1 MKMLRKYMHNT
12 VFRYEL
18 NAMTRRTFG
27 FDFENWMQ
35 NGFRAEE
42 YIPYSFEE
50 KGRIVANV
58 SVNWMFFNKNG
69 EEQLCFQL
77 GTVME
82 DKAYRSRGLI
92 WQLMERILERYDG
105 IETGIYLFGNLGA
118 LDFYRKLGFR
128 ELMQYE
134 YTLKP
139 GVIKREGRH
148 FRPVKKD
155 ALALRERYEHAV
167 RNGAVFSSLEQKNRY
182 GLQMF
187 YTADLETVWYS
198 ENLDCF
204 IVLGAEKDTLILA
217 GVAAEQ
223 KIPLEMIL
231 SRLDI
236 GRRTVRLGF
245 SPLPEDASLFKAAPF
260 DGGEKYRLFYRGEE
274 LESIQRERL
283 YFPLLSHA

>member
-118 LDFYRKLGFR
+118 LDFTGSWAS
-128 ELMQYE
+128 
-134 YTLKP
+134 
-139 GVIKREGRH
+139 G
-148 FRPVKKD
+148 
-155 ALALRERYEHAV
+155 
-167 RNGAVFSSLEQKNRY
+167 
-182 GLQMF
+182 
-187 YTADLETVWYS
+187 
-198 ENLDCF
+198 NLCS
-204 IVLGAEKDTLILA
+204 TNT
-217 GVAAEQ
+217 
-223 KIPLEMIL
+223 P
-231 SRLDI
+231 
-236 GRRTVRLGF
+236 
-245 SPLPEDASLFKAAPF
+245 
-260 DGGEKYRLFYRGEE
+260 
-274 LESIQRERL
+274 
-283 YFPLLSHA
+283 

>member
-1 MKMLRKYMHNT
+1 
-12 VFRYEL
+12 
-18 NAMTRRTFG
+18 
-27 FDFENWMQ
+27 MQ
-35 NGFRAEE
+35 PPPKPHRE
-42 YIPYSFEE
+42 
-50 KGRIVANV
+50 V
-58 SVNWMFFNKNG
+58 
-69 EEQLCFQL
+69 
-77 GTVME
+77 T
-82 DKAYRSRGLI
+82 SR
-92 WQLMERILERYDG
+92 
-105 IETGIYLFGNLGA
+105 
-118 LDFYRKLGFR
+118 
-128 ELMQYE
+128 
-134 YTLKP
+134 
-139 GVIKREGRH
+139 
-148 FRPVKKD
+148 
-155 ALALRERYEHAV
+155 
-167 RNGAVFSSLEQKNRY
+167 AVFSSLEQKNRY

-198 ENLDCF
+198 DNLDCF